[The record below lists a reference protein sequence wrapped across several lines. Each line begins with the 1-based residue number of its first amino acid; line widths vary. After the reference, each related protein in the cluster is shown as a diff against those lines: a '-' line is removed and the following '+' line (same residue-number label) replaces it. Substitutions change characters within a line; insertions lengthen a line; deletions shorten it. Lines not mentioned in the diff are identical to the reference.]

1 MLVYLFF
8 NWVLSLVHLLQNRL
22 LIRSID
28 WAFLVKLFFG
38 IEAFHWFGAIWVKNR
53 LLLILLL
60 VNRNLL
66 FFGILVGNLLLLVQR
81 SLIWRVDLLRTV
93 CLGCCALTM
102 RIGIFLLRNVR
113 MLLIFITLFVF
124 IGHHFVFVII
134 SCLLH
139 FLLHIW
145 GEYRIFCQNFFFC
158 HL

>member
-1 MLVYLFF
+1 MLVHLLF

-22 LIRSID
+22 LIGSID

-81 SLIWRVDLLRTV
+81 SLI
-93 CLGCCALTM
+93 
-102 RIGIFLLRNVR
+102 
-113 MLLIFITLFVF
+113 
-124 IGHHFVFVII
+124 
-134 SCLLH
+134 
-139 FLLHIW
+139 
-145 GEYRIFCQNFFFC
+145 
-158 HL
+158 